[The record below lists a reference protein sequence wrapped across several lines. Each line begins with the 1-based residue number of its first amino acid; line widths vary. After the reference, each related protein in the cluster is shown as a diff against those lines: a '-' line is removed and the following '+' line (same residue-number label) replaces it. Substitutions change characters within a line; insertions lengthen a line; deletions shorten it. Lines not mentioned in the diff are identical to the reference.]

1 MNEKILIIEDDPF
14 TLSLLEEGL
23 KMENFQTDT
32 ATCGKEALEKI
43 EEIKNKNRE
52 KPDLVLLDIL
62 LPDINGVEILKEI
75 KKNPETKDIKVFA
88 FTNFSD
94 SELNQKLIQE
104 GVDKILLKSDVSL
117 DQLSE
122 IIREDLKKNGKI
134 ECFF

>member
-32 ATCGKEALEKI
+32 ATCGEEALEKI

-104 GVDKILLKSDVSL
+104 GVDKILLKADVSL

-122 IIREDLKKNGKI
+122 IIREDLK
-134 ECFF
+134 

>member
-23 KMENFQTDT
+23 KMENFQIDT
-32 ATCGKEALEKI
+32 ATCGEEALEKI

-104 GVDKILLKSDVSL
+104 GVDKILLKADVSL

-122 IIREDLKKNGKI
+122 IIREDLK
-134 ECFF
+134 

>member
-32 ATCGKEALEKI
+32 ATCGEEALEKI
-43 EEIKNKNRE
+43 EEIKKGNRE
-52 KPDLVLLDIL
+52 KPDLILLDIL

-75 KKNPETKDIKVFA
+75 RKNPETKDIKVFA

-104 GVDKILLKSDVSL
+104 GVDKILLKADVSL

-122 IIREDLKKNGKI
+122 IIRESLK
-134 ECFF
+134 